1 MPGTATLDQRRARHA
16 WEAVARGKQL
26 PTVKGTD
33 YAREYARET
42 KRLPVRIVTSGLG
55 ATVAF
60 LRAKDRAKRVKAR
73 DQLVGDVAAWLLVER
88 GIGVRK
94 QSASSSDLVRAIVEG
109 DSEFLRRAT
118 EETLLYC
125 QWLSRFA
132 EAEIDDDDEG

>member
-26 PTVKGTD
+26 PTVEDID
-33 YAREYARET
+33 YALEYARET
-42 KRLPVRIVTSGLG
+42 KRLPVRILTSGFG

-60 LRAKDRAKRVKAR
+60 LWAKSGQAR
-73 DQLVGDVAAWLLVER
+73 DQLVGDVAAWLVER
-88 GIGVRK
+88 GIGGRRPL
-94 QSASSSDLVRAIVEG
+94 ASGEDLVHAIVKG

-132 EAEIDDDDEG
+132 EAEIGGDEG